1 MNKKTIGDII
11 KEKRLASGYKTKKDF
26 ADKSGISAATLTR
39 IEKNTQQPSPNTLMQ
54 ISRHLDG
61 VTYGELMKAAGYLK
75 GLEENH
81 ETFLANFMNENEE
94 LDNRIYGLIDK
105 VFLFT
110 HIDKDLHR
118 EIISLF
124 VDPQIVDLFSHAT
137 LEDIKAEYLRGDL
150 NIEQKNDVINALENM
165 LNKYSPKLGEYLT
178 LVKTAKPIPLIESVC
193 AGDGII
199 AENNIEEYINYPF
212 MKQKQPDFALRVK
225 GDSMVNAGINDG
237 DIVFMRKE
245 SWAEFNGQI
254 VAVIING
261 EEGVLKRMKW
271 SEGSAKFNLVPEN
284 DSYQSMEVTPNEFIV
299 CGVYVGHF
307 KQ

>member
-1 MNKKTIGDII
+1 MSEKTIGDII

-39 IEKNTQQPSPNTLMQ
+39 IEKNVQLPLPNTLMQ

-61 VTYGELMKAAGYLK
+61 VTYGELMKAAGYLE

-94 LDNRIYGLIDK
+94 LDNRIYALIDK

-110 HIDKDLHR
+110 NVDKDLHR
-118 EIISLF
+118 EIVSLF
-124 VDPQIVDLFSHAT
+124 VDPQTADLFSHAT
-137 LEDIKAEYLRGDL
+137 LDDIKSEYLRGDL
-150 NIEQKNDVINALENM
+150 NIEQKNDVINTLENM

-178 LVKTAKPIPLIESVC
+178 LVKNAKPIPLIGSIC

-212 MKQKQPDFALRVK
+212 MKQKQPDYALRVK

-237 DIVFMRKE
+237 DIVFMRRE
-245 SWAEFNGQI
+245 NWAEFNGQI
-254 VAVIING
+254 VAVIVNG
-261 EEGVLKRMKW
+261 EEGILKRMKW

-307 KQ
+307 RQ